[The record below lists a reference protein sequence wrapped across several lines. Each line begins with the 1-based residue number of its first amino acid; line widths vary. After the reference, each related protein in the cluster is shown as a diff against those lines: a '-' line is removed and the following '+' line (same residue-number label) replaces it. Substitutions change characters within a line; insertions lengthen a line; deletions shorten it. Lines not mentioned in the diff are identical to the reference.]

1 MAHLGGPADYGEF
14 GRRTLMAG
22 TQTLLRGLSILELV
36 GNGVSSVKGLT
47 DRLQVPRST
56 ITRMIHNLVTEGYLY
71 HVPERGYFLG
81 ARLVELGNRA
91 REQRPLAGIARP
103 FLEALSEQVLD
114 TIHLAVPTNDGAIIY
129 LDKINGSRGFQ
140 MRSRVGLTMPMAFTG
155 LGKAILMTMDESEWK
170 DFYDFTSSQRHLK
183 DGWPKLKSYPEF
195 FSDLSLSK
203 ERGYS
208 FDDEEN
214 EIGIRCVA
222 APVFADENNAVAS
235 ISISSTLNF
244 MPRQRINLLGPVIVR
259 CAQKIS
265 RELGW
270 SNEK

>member
-1 MAHLGGPADYGEF
+1 MENTGEPANFGEF
-14 GRRTLMAG
+14 GKRTLMAG
-22 TQTLLRGLSILELV
+22 TQTLLRGLSILELI
-36 GNGVSSVKGLT
+36 GEGQTSVKTLSET
-47 DRLQVPRST
+47 LQVPRST
-56 ITRMIHNLVTEGYLY
+56 VTRMIHNLVAEGYLY
-71 HVPERGYFLG
+71 HIPEKGYFLG
-81 ARLVELGNRA
+81 ARLVNLGERA
-91 REQRPLAGIARP
+91 REQRPLAGIVRP
-103 FLEALSEQVLD
+103 FLEALAEQVRD
-114 TIHLAVPTNDGAIIY
+114 TIHLGAPTDDGSIIY

-140 MRSRVGLTMPMAFTG
+140 MRSRVGLTVPIASTG
-155 LGKAILMTMDESEWK
+155 LGKAILMTMDEEEW
-170 DFYDFTSSQRHLK
+170 DHYYDYAMSQKKFQNAGAELR
-183 DGWPKLKSYPEF
+183 SYPEF

-203 ERGYS
+203 QRGFT

-222 APVFADENNAVAS
+222 APVFASGSSAVAA

-244 MPRQRINLLGPVIVR
+244 MPRERINLLGPVIVR